1 MIIHVQ
7 TQTIQKEIFNE
18 WKERVLACTS
28 KTWRLKTDY
37 MVNDKNAATF
47 WNNVGILTILFLTI

>member
-7 TQTIQKEIFNE
+7 TQTIQKEILNE

-28 KTWRLKTDY
+28 KTWWLKTDY

-47 WNNVGILTILFLTI
+47 WNNV